1 MEKLILDGLSPEIIT
16 YILSLQSANEQLQ
29 QRVDHLTEVLQKLQK
44 MQFGQSSE
52 KAKYVLGNPDQLSFF
67 NEAEV
72 CAFDPAPEPELV
84 REHTRKPKRTKEELA
99 RDLPVKKTVIELPE
113 DKRGCDICDGQL
125 VPIGQE
131 LVRRELNIIPAQV
144 FVEEIYR
151 VNYACPPCQK
161 ETDEAN
167 IIKAPVPEPVVK
179 RGLASPS
186 SVAFTLYQ
194 KFVNAMPLYR
204 QEEDWKHHG
213 LSLSRATLANWI
225 IYVSIHW
232 FQPLYDLLKTHL
244 LASPVDHADETVIQ
258 VLKEDGKTP
267 QSESRMWVYATGNTG
282 KPPVILFEYQP
293 SRSGVHAKNF
303 LAGFTGYLVSD
314 GYIGYSSVPGVT
326 HCGCW
331 QHVRRKW
338 TDAIPKTKDKQG
350 KALEGF
356 KFCERLFAL
365 ERGFALMT
373 PEKRLEERLK
383 FSKPILE
390 AYFKWLET
398 VNPFAG
404 SKLAQAVVYSRNQR
418 KPLSAFLLDGR
429 IEISNNRAEN
439 AIRPFCVGRKNWL
452 FADTVRGAQ
461 SSAIAYSIVESAK
474 ANGLNPYQYLLHLL
488 SELPTVL
495 TKDQAADL
503 SRFLPWA
510 PDLPECSRRDAV
522 PSQSG
527 VVNTPGD

>member
-1 MEKLILDGLSPEIIT
+1 MDKLNFEGLPAPVIE
-16 YILSLQSANEQLQ
+16 YISDLENRLQ
-29 QRVDHLTEVLQKLQK
+29 QQQTQIDHLTEMLQKLQK
-44 MQFGQSSE
+44 MYFGQSSE
-52 KAKYVLGNPDQLSFF
+52 KTKYVLGSPDQISFF

-72 CAFDPAPEPELV
+72 YADETVSEPEVV

-113 DKRGCDICDGQL
+113 EKRGCDICEGQL

-144 FVEEIYR
+144 FIEEIYQ
-151 VNYACPPCQK
+151 VSYACPPCEE

-186 SVAFTLYQ
+186 SVAHVLYQ

-204 QEEDWKHHG
+204 QEEDWKNQG
-213 LSLSRATLANWI
+213 LLLSRATLANWI
-225 IYVSIHW
+225 IYVCIHW
-232 FQPLYDLLKTHL
+232 FQPLYDLLKTYL
-244 LASPVDHADETVIQ
+244 LDSPVDHADETVIQ
-258 VLKEDGKTP
+258 VLKEDGKTA

-293 SRSGVHAKNF
+293 SRSGKHAKEF
-303 LAGFTGYLVSD
+303 LTGFAGYLVTD
-314 GYIGYSSVPGVT
+314 GYIGYSSVPDVT

-331 QHVRRKW
+331 QHAKRKW

-356 KFCERLFAL
+356 EFCERLFAL
-365 ERGFALMT
+365 ERVFVNMS
-373 PEKRLEERLK
+373 PEERAEARLK
-383 FSKPILE
+383 HSKPVVD
-390 AYFKWLET
+390 AYYAWLET
-398 VNPFAG
+398 VDPLGG
-404 SKLAQAVVYSRNQR
+404 SRLREAVVYSHNQR

-461 SSAIAYSIVESAK
+461 SSATAYSIIETAK

-488 SELPTVL
+488 TELPTVL
-495 TKDQAADL
+495 TKDPAADL

-510 PDLPECSRRDAV
+510 ADLPER
-522 PSQSG
+522 
-527 VVNTPGD
+527 

>member
-1 MEKLILDGLSPEIIT
+1 MEKLHIEGLPAPVIE
-16 YILSLQSANEQLQ
+16 YIEGLESRLQ
-29 QRVDHLTEVLQKLQK
+29 QQQTQIDHLTEMLQKLQK

-52 KAKYVLGNPDQLSFF
+52 KAKYVLGNPDQFSFF

-72 CAFDPAPEPELV
+72 YAFDPAPEPEVV

-99 RDLPVKKTVIELPE
+99 RDLPVKKTVIDLPE
-113 DKRGCDICDGQL
+113 EKRVCDICEGQL

-151 VNYACPPCQK
+151 VNYACPPCAE

-167 IIKAPVPEPVVK
+167 IIKTPVPEPVVK

-186 SVAFTLYQ
+186 SVAYTLYQ

-225 IYVSIHW
+225 IYVCIHW
-232 FQPLYDLLKTHL
+232 FTPLYDLLKTHL

-303 LAGFTGYLVSD
+303 LAGFTGYLVTD
-314 GYIGYSSVPGVT
+314 GYIGYASVPDVT

-338 TDAIPKTKDKQG
+338 TDAMPKTKDKQG

-356 KFCERLFAL
+356 EFCERLFAL
-365 ERGFALMT
+365 ERIFAPMT

-383 FSKPILE
+383 FSKPIVE
-390 AYFKWLET
+390 AYFAWLKT
-398 VNPFAG
+398 VNPLAG
-404 SKLAQAVVYSRNQR
+404 SKLGQAVVYSHNQR

-439 AIRPFCVGRKNWL
+439 AIRPFCVGRKNSL

-474 ANGLNPYQYLLHLL
+474 ANGLNPYQYLLLL
-488 SELPTVL
+488 LTELPTVL
-495 TKDQAADL
+495 SKDPEADL
-503 SRFLPWA
+503 SQFLPWA
-510 PDLPECSRRDAV
+510 EELPERCRKTSASAATD
-522 PSQSG
+522 
-527 VVNTPGD
+527 VVKTPGD

>member
-1 MEKLILDGLSPEIIT
+1 MEKLNLDGLPPEVKA
-16 YILSLQSANEQLQ
+16 YIELLE
-29 QRVDHLTEVLQKLQK
+29 QRVDRLAEMLQKLQK

-52 KAKYVLGNPDQLSFF
+52 KAKHVLGDPDQMSFF
-67 NEAEV
+67 NEAEM
-72 CAFDPAPEPELV
+72 CADESAPEPETV

-99 RDLPVKKTVIELPE
+99 RDLPVKKRVVEIPE
-113 DKRGCDICDGQL
+113 GERACDICEGRL
-125 VPIGQE
+125 VPVGQE

-151 VNYACPPCQK
+151 VNYGCPQCLE

-167 IIKAPVPEPVVK
+167 IVKAPVPEPVVK

-186 SVAFTLYQ
+186 SVAYALYQ
-194 KFVNAMPLYR
+194 KFANAMPLYR
-204 QEEDWKHHG
+204 QEEDWKNHG
-213 LSLSRATLANWI
+213 LSLSRATLANWV
-225 IYVSIHW
+225 IYVCRHW
-232 FQPLYDLLKTHL
+232 FPPLYGLLKTHL
-244 LASPVDHADETVIQ
+244 LASPANHADETVVQ

-267 QSESRMWVYATGNTG
+267 QSESRMWAYATGNTG
-282 KPPVILFEYQP
+282 QPPAILFEYQP

-303 LAGFTGYLVSD
+303 LAGFTGYLVTD
-314 GYIGYSSVPGVT
+314 GYIGYNSVPDVT

-356 KFCERLFAL
+356 EFCERLFAL
-365 ERGFALMT
+365 ERVFAPMT

-383 FSKPILE
+383 FSEPILE

-418 KPLSAFLLDGR
+418 EPLSAFLLDGR

-461 SSAIAYSIVESAK
+461 SSAIAYSIIETAK

-488 SELPTVL
+488 TELPTVL
-495 TKDQAADL
+495 TKDPNADL

-510 PDLPECSRRDAV
+510 TELPERCRKAT
-522 PSQSG
+522 PSAT
-527 VVNTPGD
+527 VKTPGD

>member
-1 MEKLILDGLSPEIIT
+1 MKKMITDGLSPETIT
-16 YILSLQSANEQLQ
+16 YISALENEVVQL
-29 QRVDHLTEVLQKLQK
+29 RAHVDRLTEMLQKLQK

-72 CAFDPAPEPELV
+72 CADESAPEPEVV

-113 DKRGCDICDGQL
+113 EKRICDICEGQL

-131 LVRRELNIIPAQV
+131 FVRRELNIIPAQV

-151 VNYACPPCQK
+151 INYACPPCLE

-186 SVAFTLYQ
+186 SVAYTLYQ
-194 KFVNAMPLYR
+194 KFQNAMPLYR

-225 IYVSIHW
+225 IYVCIHW

-244 LASPVDHADETVIQ
+244 LASPVNHADETVIQ

-282 KPPVILFEYQP
+282 QPPVILFEYQP

-303 LAGFTGYLVSD
+303 LAGFSGYLVTD
-314 GYIGYSSVPGVT
+314 GYIGYSSVPDVT

-356 KFCERLFAL
+356 EFCERLFAL
-365 ERGFALMT
+365 ERVFVNMT
-373 PEKRLEERLK
+373 PEERWQERQKL
-383 FSKPILE
+383 SKPVLE
-390 AYFKWLET
+390 AYFAWLDS
-398 VNPFAG
+398 VDPLGG
-404 SKLAQAVVYSRNQR
+404 SRLREAVVYSRNQR
-418 KPLSAFLLDGR
+418 EPLSAFLLDGR

-439 AIRPFCVGRKNWL
+439 AIRPFCVGRKNFL

-474 ANGLNPYQYLLHLL
+474 ANSLNPYQYLLHLL
-488 SELPTVL
+488 TELPTVL
-495 TKDQAADL
+495 AKDPKADL

-510 PDLPECSRRDAV
+510 TDLPMRCRRDAV
-522 PSQSG
+522 PRL
-527 VVNTPGD
+527 VNTP